1 MRISR
6 RSFLATAAATA
17 ALPALPALAGDDPA
31 VPRPDAEHRIPVP
44 GGEVYVRIN
53 GDLKSGKTPL
63 LLVHGGPGGACW
75 QMFPALPL
83 AADRAIILY
92 DQLDSGRSSAPGDP
106 ANWTIDRYA
115 SEIDAIRLALDLREV
130 HLLGHSW
137 GGILV
142 ANHAAGQ
149 VSGVRSVILQGAPL
163 SARGWASSMDEL
175 LAAMPD
181 GQGRLISAPTPAD
194 SPDAIGAAFTAFMAT
209 HLNRTRSPA
218 YAPAYMRDVPVDRGD
233 ALAAAAMGDG
243 IPRMTGF
250 LKDFD
255 EEPLLNRINVPTLL
269 LGGQYDLVTPA
280 TNRALLP
287 RLQKGSLVTLA
298 DAGHMAQFDQP
309 EAWRQA
315 VGDFIARA
323 D

>member
-6 RSFLATAAATA
+6 RSFLSATASAAV
-17 ALPALPALAGDDPA
+17 LPALPAFAADDPA
-31 VPRPDAEHRIPVP
+31 VPRPDQEHRVPVQ

-53 GDLKSGKTPL
+53 GDLESGKTPL
-63 LLVHGGPGGACW
+63 MLVHGGPGGACW
-75 QMFPALPL
+75 QMFPALPF

-106 ANWTIDRYA
+106 ANWTIERFA
-115 SEIDAIRLALDLREV
+115 SEIDAIRLALDLHQI

-142 ANHAAGQ
+142 ANH
-149 VSGVRSVILQGAPL
+149 VSGQLSGISSVILQGAPM

-175 LAAMPD
+175 LAGMPD
-181 GQGRLISAPTPAD
+181 GQGRLISAPTPG
-194 SPDAIGAAFTAFMAT
+194 DAPEKTGAAFGTFMET

-218 YAPAYMRDVPVDRGD
+218 YARAYMRDVPTDRGD

-250 LKDFD
+250 LRDFD
-255 EEPLLNRINVPTLL
+255 QEPLLSRMTQPTLL
-269 LGGQYDLVTPA
+269 LGGEYDLVTPA

-309 EAWRQA
+309 DAWRQA